1 MPKRISTDDAS
12 NSGATV
18 RPLCTFFS
26 LIIGHWSFAGAA
38 LLFLCLSTQV
48 LLAQDRP
55 SANGRLSRDNF
66 KNGDET
72 LQAFG
77 SISKAARNSVVKL
90 DLDGNTVALAAVVDS
105 SGLVITKAS
114 EIKTGKLTAW
124 LANGKEVAAELIGRD
139 EENDVAL
146 VKVKAKGLKSVQ
158 WDTNDVSVGQWVVTP
173 GVSEMPQAVGIVSV
187 PTRKI
192 LHARAFIGVQ
202 LDQRSSVP
210 RIERIMPGLGA
221 EKAGL
226 KAGDIIVAVNDE
238 AIKEGETLPVRLR
251 PFREG
256 QTVKLRVKRDDDEF
270 DASIEMMA
278 PERGGD
284 WFDRSD
290 RMNQMGSL
298 VSRRAEGF
306 ELAIQHDTVL
316 EAWQCGGPL
325 LNLDGK
331 AIGLNIARAG
341 RVASY
346 ALSADVAKRSIERL
360 KTQ

>member
-1 MPKRISTDDAS
+1 
-12 NSGATV
+12 
-18 RPLCTFFS
+18 
-26 LIIGHWSFAGAA
+26 
-38 LLFLCLSTQV
+38 
-48 LLAQDRP
+48 
-55 SANGRLSRDNF
+55 
-66 KNGDET
+66 
-72 LQAFG
+72 
-77 SISKAARNSVVKL
+77 
-90 DLDGNTVALAAVVDS
+90 
-105 SGLVITKAS
+105 
-114 EIKTGKLTAW
+114 
-124 LANGKEVAAELIGRD
+124 
-139 EENDVAL
+139 
-146 VKVKAKGLKSVQ
+146 
-158 WDTNDVSVGQWVVTP
+158 
-173 GVSEMPQAVGIVSV
+173 MPQAVGIVSV